1 MGLKGGITLSIWT
14 AYQLLGATGLL
25 ALLTFINLCREQV
38 STIFTFVDSF
48 IPSSILVIFFTI
60 ILIIWGFATLLILQ
74 EKKGKPL
81 FVHKIWRIM
90 PAIMSVILFLSIVIF
105 IALGLTVLSD
115 LNQAMNWIIDVLV
128 IYFIS
133 VFYLLI
139 LSVVIRYGKNDTGK
153 GKILTS
159 ANVSVLILIFVL
171 LFIPPI
177 V

>member
-1 MGLKGGITLSIWT
+1 MSKWT
-14 AYQLLGATGLL
+14 AYQLLGAAGLL

-38 STIFTFVDSF
+38 STLFTFVDSF

-60 ILIIWGFATLLILQ
+60 ILVIWGLATLLFLQ

-90 PAIMSVILFLSIVIF
+90 PGIMSVVLFLSIVIF
-105 IALGLTVLSD
+105 IALGMTVLAD
-115 LNQAMNWIIDVLV
+115 LNDAMKWIIDVLV
-128 IYFIS
+128 IYFMS
-133 VFYLLI
+133 VFYMLI
-139 LSVVIRYGKNDTGK
+139 LSIVIRYGKNDTSK